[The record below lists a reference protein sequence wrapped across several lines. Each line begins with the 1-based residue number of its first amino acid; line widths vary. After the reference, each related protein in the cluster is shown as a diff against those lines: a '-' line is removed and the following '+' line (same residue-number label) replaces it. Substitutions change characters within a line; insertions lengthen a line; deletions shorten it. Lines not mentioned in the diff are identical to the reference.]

1 MISGFFASFLF
12 VVEIKIARFCLKTEP
27 FFFELELR
35 LETTTN
41 PHIHRDLTSCLQLKT
56 IVFRRGVVSLSHVLW
71 RTSYMTQQQGVHSTL
86 ALLLFVKLTRCGRKS
101 FDWQLLVNNWVL
113 NAAGFY
119 WSQFLCWLY
128 GWGNIYIF
136 AVGLLIIHH
145 ICRTSIPPISRY
157 HWLVF
162 STFFNSKTIPSKY
175 FPIDPF
181 LNLKIFI
188 SMSLSSWAWLWRFL
202 FEKNL
207 RNIGIKARMNRVL

>member
-1 MISGFFASFLF
+1 MEVIILSFFLSKSLVALNKEMQKSGFFFYFINHIAMISGFFASFLY
-12 VVEIKIARFCLKTEP
+12 VVGIKIARFCLKTEP

-119 WSQFLCWLY
+119 
-128 GWGNIYIF
+128 
-136 AVGLLIIHH
+136 
-145 ICRTSIPPISRY
+145 
-157 HWLVF
+157 
-162 STFFNSKTIPSKY
+162 
-175 FPIDPF
+175 
-181 LNLKIFI
+181 
-188 SMSLSSWAWLWRFL
+188 
-202 FEKNL
+202 
-207 RNIGIKARMNRVL
+207 